1 MQWEM
6 SVAGSSP
13 RRISM
18 IIITIRITTT
28 SIITI
33 STIKS
38 RNKEGVMVIQINRI
52 CVLDDF

>member
-1 MQWEM
+1 
-6 SVAGSSP
+6 
-13 RRISM
+13 M

-33 STIKS
+33 SIIKS
-38 RNKEGVMVIQINRI
+38 RKKEGVMVIQIIRI